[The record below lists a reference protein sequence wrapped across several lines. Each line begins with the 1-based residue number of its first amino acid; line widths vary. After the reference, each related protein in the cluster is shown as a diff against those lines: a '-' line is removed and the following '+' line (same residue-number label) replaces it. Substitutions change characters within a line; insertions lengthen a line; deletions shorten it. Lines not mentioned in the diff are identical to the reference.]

1 MAVMISISWWVY
13 PRKQRQQRHNDD
25 EPLRVAIV
33 GAGAIGTIIGL
44 RMSKSR
50 RIERILLVGRDSL
63 RKALQDSNGRITIQ
77 DNAKKQQSIETFVSG
92 KDFDVAFWDDKDLKR
107 RLEDFHVIV
116 LAVKTVSTKVVGGRL
131 ASMLPS
137 DSKTTIVSL

>member
-1 MAVMISISWWVY
+1 
-13 PRKQRQQRHNDD
+13 
-25 EPLRVAIV
+25 
-33 GAGAIGTIIGL
+33 
-44 RMSKSR
+44 
-50 RIERILLVGRDSL
+50 
-63 RKALQDSNGRITIQ
+63 
-77 DNAKKQQSIETFVSG
+77 VSG